1 MSGVT
6 GDVISINER
15 GSNVL
20 GENVIDSKLKGDIP
34 KMVW

>member
-1 MSGVT
+1 MSGGT
-6 GDVISINER
+6 GDAISTNER
-15 GSNVL
+15 RANVL